1 MDKRAFNSGMA
12 DFNALWKEQN
22 EIYRSAAKHFG
33 LSESVMW
40 ILYFLCE
47 GGGCRTQ
54 RDICSSMI
62 QPKQTTNSAI
72 KQMEKRGLITMA
84 DGEDRRVRTVK
95 LTPSG
100 MQLAQKTAEFVIKA
114 ENRSMES
121 LTESEQK
128 QLITLLSK
136 FNSTLKKEM
145 GDLI

>member
-1 MDKRAFNSGMA
+1 MDKRACSSRMA

-33 LSESVMW
+33 LSESALW
-40 ILYFLCE
+40 ILYSLCE

-62 QPKQTTNSAI
+62 RPKQTTNSAI
-72 KQMEKRGLITMA
+72 KQMEKRGLITMS
-84 DGEDRRVRTVK
+84 DGEDRRVRTVR

-100 MQLAQKTAEFVIKA
+100 QRLEQQTAELVIKA

-121 LTESEQK
+121 LTESEQE
-128 QLITLLSK
+128 QLIMLLSK
-136 FNSTLKKEM
+136 LNSTLKKEM